1 MAQKKYV
8 IHLTIEERS
17 QLEKL
22 VKTGKVA
29 AYKRLHAQIL
39 LKADVGDKAPGWTD
53 VKIANCFNIT
63 IRTVERVRQR
73 LVEEGF
79 ESALNRTRQ
88 KCRFHI
94 MDGEIE
100 AHLIA
105 ITCSDLPEGYGHWTL
120 RLLAEKMV
128 ELKYIET
135 ISYETVCRTL
145 KKKRIKT
152 VAK

>member
-39 LKADVGDKAPGWTD
+39 LKAEVGDKAPGWTD
-53 VKIANCFNIT
+53 VKIADCFNIT
-63 IRTVERVRQR
+63 TRTVERVRQR
-73 LVEEGF
+73 LVEKGIEA
-79 ESALNRTRQ
+79 ALNRAKQ

-105 ITCSDLPEGYGHWTL
+105 ITCSDLPEGCGHWTL

-135 ISYETVCRTL
+135 ISYETVRRTL
-145 KKKRIKT
+145 KKT
-152 VAK
+152 N